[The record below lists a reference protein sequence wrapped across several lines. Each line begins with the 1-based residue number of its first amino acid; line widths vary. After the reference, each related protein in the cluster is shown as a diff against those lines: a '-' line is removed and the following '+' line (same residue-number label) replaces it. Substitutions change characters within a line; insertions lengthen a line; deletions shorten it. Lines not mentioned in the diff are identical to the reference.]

1 MISITG
7 VMRTLMDFR
16 MNKIFISSNKNN
28 IILLGKQIIIAIVGL
43 ILGGIAI
50 FRYFM
55 PGFQIQDD
63 YSLLSILFIL
73 FFVVVFLI
81 VPIFLLICTIQS
93 YLYDKDAQIII
104 DEANQQ
110 IEYQCDSMHI
120 GPISLQTLNKW
131 THYHSNKIAFLEV
144 NVLKFSNGDTIV
156 FSNMIPLYE
165 YLVQSKDLLKI
176 PYPKVEGSVFK
187 LYRPRI

>member
-1 MISITG
+1 MH
-7 VMRTLMDFR
+7 TLMDYR
-16 MNKIFISSNKNN
+16 MNKIFTSNNKNN
-28 IILLGKQIIIAIVGL
+28 IILLGKQIITTVLGL

-55 PGFQIQDD
+55 PGFQIQNDP
-63 YSLLSILFIL
+63 LLSILFIL
-73 FFVVVFLI
+73 FFVVVFLVI
-81 VPIFLLICTIQS
+81 PIFLLICTIQS

-120 GPISLQTLNKW
+120 GPVSLQTLNKW
-131 THYHSNKIAFLEV
+131 THYHSNKIVFLEV
-144 NVLKFSNGDTIV
+144 NVLKFNNGDTIV

-187 LYRPRI
+187 LYRHQI